1 VPLQPQTFEKKQD
14 TDATNGDIS
23 SQAPQ
28 MPNVFSS
35 NKDKENKH
43 GGLVAIKD
51 RPRLLE
57 YGCLARIVRVQR
69 SGVNLFGVFVEG
81 VARFKVNAYSVRND
95 DASKPFHG
103 CLFANVKYHSEM
115 ATSIDCDN
123 EVLQFKELCRHFVT
137 RMRELQLPETLLQQ
151 LTKIVETSA
160 VTQLA
165 DLLVSL
171 IETTFEERLLMLKT
185 DTLKDRLE
193 KATSWITRQ
202 IQVLQISDSFG
213 PSVDGK
219 LSRKQREFYL
229 RQQVK

>member
-1 VPLQPQTFEKKQD
+1 
-14 TDATNGDIS
+14 
-23 SQAPQ
+23 

-103 CLFANVKYHSEM
+103 CLFANVKYYSEM

-123 EVLQFKELCRHFVT
+123 EVLQFKQLCRHFVT

-185 DTLKDRLE
+185 DTLKARLE
-193 KATSWITRQ
+193 KASSWITRQ

-229 RQQVK
+229 RQQVKITKKWIKFSLFIKK